1 MNTMLP
7 FFLKYLLAPLLIL
20 IITFIMSQFSGIKIK
35 TKSAIVFVLCFSLI
49 AALPC
54 LFAFFNNEFIWLGL
68 LFSVFY
74 YLMLGIGLIYFMDTA
89 LFQNMNV
96 QDSAPAKLFLFLIV
110 TILSSWIYY
119 LVFNYIAISSYAHI
133 SMLNI
138 LWVFVGIFFIESK
151 KKFLQIPD
159 PFYEYW
165 RVGRERKDIDYWDNI
180 DKFRLM
186 QVSINIKKKANSEF
200 FSKFD
205 VKIAQ
210 EVNLGNWFDKF
221 IEDQNY
227 RFPNDA
233 IESSAENEDSGWI
246 FYTAKYF
253 SFPLFIRKLNPH
265 ETIAESKLKNKQ
277 IIFAKRVILNK
288 GEENQILE

>member
-1 MNTMLP
+1 MNTILP
-7 FFLKYLLAPLLIL
+7 FFLKYLLAPFLIL
-20 IITFIMSQFSGIKIK
+20 IITLVMSQFSSIKIK
-35 TKSAIVFVLCFSLI
+35 AKAAIIFILCFSLI

-54 LFAFFNNEFIWLGL
+54 LFAFFNNEFIWFGL
-68 LFSVFY
+68 LFSVLW
-74 YLMLGIGLIYFMDTA
+74 YLILGVGLLYFMDSA
-89 LFQNMNV
+89 MFQKIEIQN
-96 QDSAPAKLFLFLIV
+96 SAPAKVFLFLIV
-110 TILSSWIYY
+110 AILSSWIYY

-138 LWVFVGIFFIESK
+138 LWLFAPIFFQESK
-151 KKFLQIPD
+151 KKYLQIPES
-159 PFYEYW
+159 FYEYW
-165 RVGRERKDIDYWDNI
+165 RVGKERKDIEYWDNI

-186 QVSINIKKKANSEF
+186 QVSIHIKKKSNSEF

-210 EVNLGNWFDKF
+210 DVNLGNWFDKF

-233 IESSAENEDSGWI
+233 IESSAEHEDKGWT

-253 SFPLFIRKLNPH
+253 SFPLFIRNLSPYQ
-265 ETIAESKLKNKQ
+265 TISEGKLKNKQ
-277 IIFAKRVILNK
+277 TIFAKRVTLKKQNPI
-288 GEENQILE
+288 EE

>member
-1 MNTMLP
+1 MNTILP
-7 FFLKYLLAPLLIL
+7 FFLKYLLAPFLIL
-20 IITFIMSQFSGIKIK
+20 IITLIMSQFSSVKIK
-35 TKSAIVFVLCFSLI
+35 AKAAIIFILCFSLI

-54 LFAFFNNEFIWLGL
+54 LFAFFNNEFIWFGL
-68 LFSVFY
+68 LFSVLW
-74 YLMLGIGLIYFMDTA
+74 YLILGVGLLYFMDSA
-89 LFQNMNV
+89 LFQKIEIQN
-96 QDSAPAKLFLFLIV
+96 SAPAKVFLFLIV
-110 TILSSWIYY
+110 AILSSWIYY

-138 LWVFVGIFFIESK
+138 LWLFAPIFFQESK
-151 KKFLQIPD
+151 KKYLQIPES
-159 PFYEYW
+159 FYEYW
-165 RVGRERKDIDYWDNI
+165 RVGKERKDIEYWDNI

-186 QVSINIKKKANSEF
+186 QVSIHIKKKSNSEF

-210 EVNLGNWFDKF
+210 DVNLGNWFDKF

-233 IESSAENEDSGWI
+233 IESSAEHEDKGWT

-253 SFPLFIRKLNPH
+253 SFPLFIRNLSPYQ
-265 ETIAESKLKNKQ
+265 TISEGKLKNKQ
-277 IIFAKRVILNK
+277 TIFAKRVTLKKQNPI
-288 GEENQILE
+288 EE

>member
-1 MNTMLP
+1 MNTILP
-7 FFLKYLLAPLLIL
+7 FFLKYLLAPFLIL
-20 IITFIMSQFSGIKIK
+20 IITLIMSQFSNVKIK
-35 TKSAIVFVLCFSLI
+35 TKAAIIFTLCFSII

-54 LFAFFNNEFIWLGL
+54 LFAFFNNEFIWFGL
-68 LFSVFY
+68 LFSVIY
-74 YLMLGIGLIYFMDTA
+74 YIILGIALVYFMNTA
-89 LFQNMNV
+89 LFQKVGIQNNV
-96 QDSAPAKLFLFLIV
+96 LAKVFLFLIIA
-110 TILSSWIYY
+110 ILSSWIYY

-138 LWVFVGIFFIESK
+138 LWLFVPIFFQESK
-151 KKFLQIPD
+151 NKYLQIPE

-165 RVGRERKDIDYWDNI
+165 RVGKERKDFEYWDNI

-186 QVSINIKKKANSEF
+186 QVSIHIRKKANSEF

-210 EVNLGNWFDKF
+210 DVNLGSWFDKF

-233 IESSAENEDSGWI
+233 IESSAENEDTGWT

-253 SFPLFIRKLNPH
+253 SFPLFIKNLSPYR
-265 ETIAESKLKNKQ
+265 TISESKLKNKQ
-277 IIFAKRVILNK
+277 TIFAKRVALNRHEN
-288 GEENQILE
+288 GLEE

>member
-1 MNTMLP
+1 MNTILP
-7 FFLKYLLAPLLIL
+7 FFLKYLLAPFLIL
-20 IITFIMSQFSGIKIK
+20 IITLIMSQFSNIKIK
-35 TKSAIVFVLCFSLI
+35 TKAAIIFILCFSLI

-54 LFAFFNNEFIWLGL
+54 LFAFFNNEFIWFGL
-68 LFSVFY
+68 LFSVIY
-74 YLMLGIGLIYFMDTA
+74 YLILGVALVYFMNSA
-89 LFQNMNV
+89 LFQKLGIQN
-96 QDSAPAKLFLFLIV
+96 SAPAKIFLFLIV
-110 TILSSWIYY
+110 AILSSWIYY

-138 LWVFVGIFFIESK
+138 LWLFAPIFFLESK
-151 KKFLQIPD
+151 KKYLEIPE

-165 RVGRERKDIDYWDNI
+165 RVGKERKDIEYWDNI

-186 QVSINIKKKANSEF
+186 QVTIHIRKKTDSEF

-210 EVNLGNWFDKF
+210 DVNLGNWFDKF

-233 IESSAENEDSGWI
+233 IESSAENEHTGWT

-253 SFPLFIRKLNPH
+253 SFPLFIRNLSPH
-265 ETIAESKLKNKQ
+265 QTISQSKLKNKQ
-277 IIFAKRVILNK
+277 TIFAKRVALNIQRN
-288 GEENQILE
+288 EEE

>member
-1 MNTMLP
+1 M
-7 FFLKYLLAPLLIL
+7 
-20 IITFIMSQFSGIKIK
+20 MSQFSSIKIK
-35 TKSAIVFVLCFSLI
+35 TKSAVIFVLCFSLI

-54 LFAFFNNEFIWLGL
+54 LFAFFNNEFIWFGL
-68 LFSVFY
+68 LFSVLY
-74 YLMLGIGLIYFMDTA
+74 YLTLGVMLLYFMEGV
-89 LFQNMNV
+89 LFQKIEIKN
-96 QDSAPAKLFLFLIV
+96 SAPAKIFLFLIV
-110 TILSSWIYY
+110 GILSSWIYY
-119 LVFNYIAISSYAHI
+119 LAFNYIAISSYAHI

-138 LWVFVGIFFIESK
+138 LWLFAPVFFKESK
-151 KKFLQIPD
+151 KKYLQIPD

-165 RVGRERKDIDYWDNI
+165 RVGKERKDIEYWDNI

-186 QVSINIKKKANSEF
+186 QVSIHIKKKVNSDV

-233 IESSAENEDSGWI
+233 IESSAENENSGWI

-253 SFPLFIRKLNPH
+253 SFPLFIRNLSPKK
-265 ETIAESKLKNKQ
+265 TISESKLKNKQ
-277 IIFAKRVILNK
+277 TIFAKRVALNK
-288 GEENQILE
+288 LEKDTEE